1 VKCIG
6 HGGASAL
13 APANTLRSFELA
25 ADLGADVIEFD
36 VRVARGRLLCAHSVL
51 QARWGCLE
59 LEDALRALA
68 EPRFDHI
75 GVVADLKTHGTEG
88 PVVDGLRRH
97 GLFDR
102 ALITSQCRPILERV
116 REHDPAARTGI
127 SVAGRLSR
135 RRQRWRSWRDEVVA
149 AVRQCGYTAVMA
161 HRSLIDAELVERVGT
176 AGAELHAWTAR
187 DHADVRALGQLGV
200 DGVVTADP
208 RLFERPAL
216 QLPALGLAA

>member
-1 VKCIG
+1 LSVKCIG

-13 APANTLRSFELA
+13 ATANTLRSFELA

-51 QARWGCLE
+51 QARRGCLE

-75 GVVADLKTHGTEG
+75 GVVADLKTYGTEVA
-88 PVVDGLRRH
+88 VVDGLRRY

-135 RRQRWRSWRDEVVA
+135 RRQRWRAWRDEVVA
-149 AVRQCGYTAVMA
+149 AVRHSGYTAVMA
-161 HRSLIDAELVERVGT
+161 HRSLIDAELVERVRG
-176 AGAELHAWTAR
+176 AGAELNAWTAR
-187 DHADVRALGQLGV
+187 DHADVQALGRLGV

-208 RLFERPAL
+208 RFFDRVAL
-216 QLPALGLAA
+216 RLAV